1 MEVQS
6 IAVRSF
12 EVIKPID
19 SSKPYV
25 LYSIEIGTKLKSYTI
40 CRRYSQ
46 FERLHHDLKVELDSA
61 SCRCLPTLPPKSTSV
76 VGFLTGSAL
85 INQPSKLAERQAGL
99 ERWLKTVLVHK
110 ELKDKTCKSRALM
123 DFLELT
129 SMPNSNSSLASKASK
144 ADDTSSNPFT
154 STSWLAEH
162 NEIRASVREMYDLLS
177 RRDELLQPHQTTST
191 SASLAKL
198 NRINLEAKRNLEN
211 LTARLAQLTDSLKQ
225 FTQPNGPKGR
235 TTLTEGE
242 ASRRLQLVSTL
253 QDDCERLSKKTL
265 ARADIGTGIR
275 QTNQLLSS
283 EAASRDRAELLGL
296 HSNKSIGRPTT
307 RILGGGG
314 SLLSSLPVET
324 SETRQRDNRQLMD
337 HQLHQIVGQNQEAK
351 LKSLT
356 EILSRQKL
364 LGLMIHQEL
373 EEQNEILDDLDRDV
387 DSATKKLKDATKKIN
402 RLA

>member
-1 MEVQS
+1 
-6 IAVRSF
+6 
-12 EVIKPID
+12 
-19 SSKPYV
+19 
-25 LYSIEIGTKLKSYTI
+25 
-40 CRRYSQ
+40 
-46 FERLHHDLKVELDSA
+46 
-61 SCRCLPTLPPKSTSV
+61 
-76 VGFLTGSAL
+76 
-85 INQPSKLAERQAGL
+85 
-99 ERWLKTVLVHK
+99 
-110 ELKDKTCKSRALM
+110 M